1 MNYLISVISF
11 SLLLVSC
18 GGGSSKLTL
27 DQANE
32 VTLNYQGDNYT
43 PPPRGVDTLVEE
55 IKTAGDG
62 EAEDS
67 ICGICDTMDPDDPNI
82 KVRIQNLRKLGAVA
96 HLRGESQQALEY
108 LRTGVNLL
116 DSAEVKEFWSSG
128 HRNEFDHTY
137 FGILHVYSRI
147 LLEVGNYSEGI
158 KYLKKAIDI
167 NEGKIKPI
175 KGKLAYEYTSLARA
189 YASLGNVDEAE
200 DALDES
206 ESILASQGGGGRWAK
221 RVARLVLFH
230 KQMSLTTNGIIQT
243 SLGNLREAESFYIRA
258 IEEMEDYV
266 QGRKGSTWQRRA
278 HVMGSYLV
286 DNLLAQGRTAEAE
299 AQAIVGIRYALEKF
313 GYINST
319 TALILKSYTKVLIA
333 RERYDD
339 AEKIIG
345 LAKTIFDGIG
355 AKESSIN
362 RVKLNMSLAD
372 IYIAKGNWGKAKT
385 IYRDVYA
392 SLKNEPEVRKGLFYE
407 NLNWAVVLAFNNQNA
422 EAEKI
427 TLAAIDKSDDIFGG
441 SHTNTAMA
449 KGVLALVKSRSGDNN
464 QATELYESIIPVFVK
479 SRDGDA
485 ISGSDTQK
493 MRLIIESYINLLANE
508 YKSGNKKAAARA
520 FYISQLIQGKDVQNA
535 VASSAARASI
545 KDPELVKL
553 VYQEQNTL
561 KKIEAGYNKI
571 VTNSS
576 IANDKSK
583 SLVKDTKS
591 TIDQLVKAREAIL
604 LEINNRFPDYANLVR
619 SKPVEIEK
627 IKSVLSQDESLL
639 VTYSGTSDIYT
650 WTVLPD
656 GRVHFHSAKIS
667 KDELNQKVATLRK
680 ALDLQVDSVKK
691 VPVYDVELAHEF
703 YNNILR
709 PSAHLWRQSKTMVV
723 ISDGALSSVPFST
736 FVIEA
741 PRKIKHR
748 KKLFFSEYRNVSWLA
763 RKYATSYVPSV
774 STLLNLRKLKIQK
787 KPTLDF
793 AGFGNPI
800 FNTKSITLASASG
813 ALKSRGVT
821 KLHMRGLRK
830 TKSGSLDSKN
840 ISTSQLEMLVSLP
853 ETADEVLKVAH
864 ALNVS
869 RKGNVFL
876 GNAANEKRVKNMDLK
891 NRRVIM
897 FATHALLP
905 GDLDGLV
912 QPAIALTSP
921 TVAKGTGK
929 NDGLLTMGEVMGLEL
944 NADWVVLSACNT
956 GGASGKGAAAVSG
969 LGQAFFYAGAR
980 SLLVSHWPVETTSAK
995 EITTG
1000 LFDLQTKNKSL
1011 TRATALNLTINKLI
1025 DSKTFKDA
1033 KGDSVY
1039 AYSHPVFW
1047 APFTVVGDGAGRLQ

>member
-43 PPPRGVDTLVEE
+43 PPPRGVDKLIKE
-55 IKTAGDG
+55 IKSSDAGDQIG
-62 EAEDS
+62 RRF
-67 ICGICDTMDPDDPNI
+67 DDLDIDADNI
-82 KVRIQNLRKLGAVA
+82 KVRIQNLRKLGAVY
-96 HLRGESQQALEY
+96 HLRGDSKQALEY
-108 LRTGVNLL
+108 LRTGVDLL
-116 DSAEVKEFWSSG
+116 DSAEVKEFWVAG
-128 HRNEFDHTY
+128 HKNPFDHTY
-137 FGILHVYSRI
+137 IGILHVYSRV
-147 LLEVGNYSEGI
+147 LLDVGNFSEGI
-158 KYLKKAIDI
+158 KVLKRALDV
-167 NEGKIKPI
+167 NQGKIKPR
-175 KGKLAYEYTSLARA
+175 KGKLAYEYASLALA
-189 YASLGNVDEAE
+189 YANIGNVEEAE
-200 DALDES
+200 DALDEANDAV
-206 ESILASQGGGGRWAK
+206 SIFREKARGK
-221 RVARLVLFH
+221 RAEKFALFH
-230 KQMSLTTNGIIQT
+230 DQMSLMVNGVIQ
-243 SLGNLREAESFYIRA
+243 SALGNLREAESYYLRA
-258 IEEMEDYV
+258 IDKMENHI
-266 QGRKGSTWQRRA
+266 QGRKGSTWKRRA
-278 HVMGSYLV
+278 EVMGDYLV
-286 DNLLAQGRTAEAE
+286 ENLLNQGRIAEAE
-299 AQAIVGIRYALEKF
+299 AQAIVAIRYTIDKF
-313 GYINST
+313 GYLNHT
-319 TALILKSYTKVLIA
+319 TATMLKSYIKVLIA

-339 AEKIIG
+339 AQKII
-345 LAKTIFDGIG
+345 AVTKTIFDGIG
-355 AKESSIN
+355 AKPSSID
-362 RVKLNMSLAD
+362 RVKLRMSSAD
-372 IYIAKGNWGKAKT
+372 VYIAKGEWAKAKT
-385 IYRDVYA
+385 IYREVYN
-392 SLKNEPEVRKGLFYE
+392 SLNTEPEVRKGLFYE
-407 NLNWAVVLAFNNQNA
+407 NLNWAVVLAFNNQNSD
-422 EAEKI
+422 AEKVA
-427 TLAAIDKSDDIFGG
+427 LAAIEKNDDIFGG

-464 QATELYESIIPVFVK
+464 QARELYESIIPIFVK
-479 SRDGDA
+479 SRDGDS

-493 MRLIIESYINLLANE
+493 MRLIIESYLALLTNE
-508 YKSGNKKAAARA
+508 YKKGDKKAAHRA
-520 FYISQLIQGKDVQNA
+520 FYISQLVQGKDVQNA
-535 VASSAARASI
+535 VASSATRASI

-576 IANDKSK
+576 IASNESK
-583 SLVKDTKS
+583 SLVKDTKA
-591 TIDQLVKAREAIL
+591 TIDQLVKAREAVL

-627 IKSVLSQDESLL
+627 IKSVLSQDEFLL
-639 VTYSGTSDIYT
+639 VTYSGSSNIYT

-656 GRVHFHSAKIS
+656 GRVHFHRAKIS
-667 KDELNQKVATLRK
+667 KDELNQKVATLRN

-709 PSAHLWRQSKTMVV
+709 PSAHLWRGSKTMVV
-723 ISDGALSSVPFST
+723 ISDGALSSVPFSA

-741 PRKIKHR
+741 PRKVKHR
-748 KKLFFSEYRNVSWLA
+748 KKLLFSEYRNVSWLA

-800 FNTKSITLASASG
+800 FNSKNITLASASG

-821 KLHMRGLRK
+821 KLNMRGLRK
-830 TKSGSLDSKN
+830 TKSGSLDNKK

-853 ETADEVLKVAH
+853 ETEDEVLKVAT

-956 GGASGKGAAAVSG
+956 GGASGKGASAISG

-1000 LFDLQTKNKSL
+1000 LFDRQTKNKSL
-1011 TRATALNLTINKLI
+1011 TRAMALNLTINELI

-1033 KGDSVY
+1033 KGKSVY